1 MTYWVTSSIQ
11 KTLKSVVY
19 DSSGNQVVVSLSSGK
34 GTITSVDTATQ
45 LNLGDLT
52 SIIGNFSIVS
62 LSETPPTFVAQNV
75 TTTALTTTPYMQKDT
90 IVTNINSDT
99 FNYSVEVKEYTQAD
113 FFTNASS
120 YRKYI
125 AANRK
130 NREFVPFQFSGGIF
144 YPQNQES
151 TFIQLNDLYV
161 AVLLEFEINLAS
173 CGDYF
178 NLNFNSGGKKVGS
191 ILMNKYKNGVLFK
204 AYSPVSSYMH
214 VKKNNQYY
222 SATSEMSGIELSLN
236 DKPNEKVLVKYFL
249 FNSIFS
255 DFELQPVNSNE
266 LYKVVPRQD
275 NVVKEYTSN
284 PIYLGTTTTTTTT
297 STTTTSTLFEYDT
310 SFLSRQIV
318 SVNTAPIH
326 FTLTA
331 YRQ

>member
-1 MTYWVTSSIQ
+1 MTYWVTSSIL

-19 DSSGNQVVVSLSSGK
+19 DSSGNQIVVSLSNGK
-34 GTITSVDTATQ
+34 GTITSVDTSVQ

-52 SIIGNFSIVS
+52 AIIGNFSITS
-62 LSETPPTFVAQNV
+62 FSETPPAVVAQNL
-75 TTTALTTTPYMQKDT
+75 TTTAITTTPYMQKDT
-90 IVTNINSDT
+90 VVTNVNSDT
-99 FNYSVEVKEYTQAD
+99 FSYGVEIKDYSQAD

-125 AANRK
+125 AATRK
-130 NREFVPFQFSGGIF
+130 NREFIPFKFSGGIF
-144 YPQNQES
+144 YPQSQES
-151 TFIQLNDLYV
+151 TYIQLGDIYV

-178 NLNFNSGGKKVGS
+178 NLNFNSSGKKVGS
-191 ILMNKYKNGVLFK
+191 ILMNKYQNGVLFK
-204 AYSPVSSYMH
+204 AYSPISSYMH
-214 VKKNNQYY
+214 IKKNNQYY
-222 SATSEMSGIELSLN
+222 SATSEMSGIELN
-236 DKPNEKVLVKYFL
+236 IKDEPNEKVLVKYFL
-249 FNSIFS
+249 FNSVFS
-255 DFELQPVNSNE
+255 DFEIQPINSNE

-275 NVVKEYTSN
+275 NIIKEYTSK

-297 STTTTSTLFEYDT
+297 STTTTTTIFEYNT
-310 SFLSRQIV
+310 SFLARQIV